1 MGMDPRTLRTMLQ
14 SQLAPSL
21 SFGST
26 ARKDEKNSDGASSV
40 FNTILS
46 AQLSSANDSSAS
58 IGSASNSPDAAG
70 IEEMMALDSSGQPV
84 WTGDGGL
91 WGRVNAESASYYPI
105 WTSLLS
111 DVEHRSG
118 YEAADLQ
125 QLGGN
130 AAAYAG
136 LIETASAKYGVSSSL
151 IAAVIATESG
161 FDAQAESHA
170 GAKGLMQLMDGTA
183 RGLGVQDSFD
193 PVQNVDGGTKYLSL
207 LLRKYNGNELTALAA
222 YNAGPGRMD
231 RLGIYSDEE
240 LLSRMEE
247 LPQETQRY
255 VVKVQQAK
263 A

>member
-21 SFGST
+21 SFGSA
-26 ARKDEKNSDGASSV
+26 ARKDDKNSDGASSV

-46 AQLSSANDSSAS
+46 AQLTSATESSATGNADEAL
-58 IGSASNSPDAAG
+58 
-70 IEEMMALDSSGQPV
+70 ALDASGQPV
-84 WTGDGGL
+84 WAGDGSL
-91 WGRVNAESASYYPI
+91 WGRVNAEAAGYSPI
-105 WTSLLS
+105 WSSLWG
-111 DVEHRSG
+111 SG
-118 YEAADLQ
+118 EAGSSNESAPWKQ
-125 QLGGN
+125 AGGD

-136 LIETASAKYGVSSSL
+136 LIEGASAKYGVSSSL

-161 FDAQAESHA
+161 FNSQAESHA

-183 RGLGVQDSFD
+183 RGLGVQNSFD
-193 PVQNVDGGTKYLSL
+193 PAQNVDGGTKYLSL
-207 LLRKYNGNELTALAA
+207 LLRKYNGNELVALAA